1 MGIENL
7 CALRIDDNSCDS
19 SCVTLSN
26 FRSAID
32 MHLSV
37 IFFGPNY
44 RKEVIFMNVNE
55 LAEKILIICIENKI
69 TASKLLKAVSKVIV
83 EFHSKGTIEK

>member
-1 MGIENL
+1 MKKFFPENSLYKWYALGIS
-7 CALRIDDNSCDS
+7 IGF
-19 SCVTLSN
+19 T
-26 FRSAID
+26 
-32 MHLSV
+32 
-37 IFFGPNY
+37 IFITFYNWLFD
-44 RKEVIFMNVNE
+44 RKELIFMDVNE

>member
-1 MGIENL
+1 M
-7 CALRIDDNSCDS
+7 D
-19 SCVTLSN
+19 
-26 FRSAID
+26 
-32 MHLSV
+32 
-37 IFFGPNY
+37 
-44 RKEVIFMNVNE
+44 VNE